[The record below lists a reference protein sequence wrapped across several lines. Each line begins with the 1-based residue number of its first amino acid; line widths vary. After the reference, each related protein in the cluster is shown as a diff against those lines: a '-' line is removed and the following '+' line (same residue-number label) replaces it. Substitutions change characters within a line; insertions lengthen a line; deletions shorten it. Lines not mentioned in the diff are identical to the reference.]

1 MHPIKDFCT
10 ALGFLTRLGP
20 ARLVDHN
27 AISGCMR
34 WLPVV
39 GAILGLLLVA
49 PFWWLGLFAGRP
61 LVQAWI
67 LVCLN
72 LYLTRG
78 LHFDGLA
85 DIADGCASHTETE
98 RFWAI
103 VKDSRIGAFGAL
115 ALVLT
120 VAGQLVLF
128 SELLEARAFAPL
140 AWCFVLGR
148 GAAVVLGFIVRSL
161 ARPGLG
167 QKFMSGATFSSTL
180 FAVLFTVL
188 TGLLLTTPLT
198 MLLCVG
204 LVVVALVPLY
214 YLIYT
219 VEGVNG
225 DFLGAAIVISEITTA
240 IGLLLVR

>member
-1 MHPIKDFCT
+1 MNPIKEFST
-10 ALGFLTRLGP
+10 ALGFLTRLAP

-34 WLPVV
+34 WMPLV
-39 GAILGLLLVA
+39 GLLLGLALVA

-67 LVCLN
+67 IVCLN

-85 DIADGCASHTETE
+85 DVADGCASHTETE

-103 VKDSRIGAFGAL
+103 VKDSHTGAFGAL
-115 ALVLT
+115 ALVLA
-120 VAGQLVLF
+120 VSGQIVLF
-128 SELLEARAFAPL
+128 SALLEAGRFGAL
-140 AWCFVLGR
+140 IWCFVMGR

-167 QKFMSGATFSSTL
+167 QKFMDGANFPSTL
-180 FAVLFTVL
+180 FAALCTVAA
-188 TGLLLTTPLT
+188 GLLLTSTVGV
-198 MLLCVG
+198 LLSIG
-204 LVVVALVPLY
+204 LVVIALVPLY

-225 DFLGAAIVISEITTA
+225 DFLGACIVIAEITAA
-240 IGLLLVR
+240 IGLLLVV